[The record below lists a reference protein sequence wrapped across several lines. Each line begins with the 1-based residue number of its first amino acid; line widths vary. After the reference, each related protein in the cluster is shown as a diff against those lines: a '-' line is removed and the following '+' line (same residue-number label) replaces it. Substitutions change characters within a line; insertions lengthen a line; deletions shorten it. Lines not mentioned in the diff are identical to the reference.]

1 MLLRTAGLR
10 HHRPESLS
18 GLILRILIAT
28 VRVPFVTGGAEVL
41 ADGLRRALVDAGHQA
56 EIVAIPFKWY
66 PPERILEQMLACRL
80 FDLSET
86 VGIPVDRLIALKF
99 PAYLTPHP
107 RKAIWMLHQHRQAY
121 DLWQHPLNDL
131 HTYAN
136 GAEVRAAIHRADTEL
151 IPQARGIFTISR
163 NVAFRMHAYCA
174 LNATPLYHPPQD
186 ADHFYTRP
194 AQDYLYFP
202 SRINPLKRQD
212 LVLEALARTRSQVKV
227 RFSGPSAEPGF
238 ERKCAA
244 LAQKSGFENRV
255 EWLGAVSEEEKR
267 DLYARSL
274 GVLFPPVDE
283 DYGYITLEAMLAH
296 KPVITCTDSGGP
308 LEFVTHRESGIVA
321 EPTPEALAA
330 AMDELWEDREAAK
343 RWGAAGRQRY
353 DDLHISWSYVIER
366 LLQ

>member
-1 MLLRTAGLR
+1 M
-10 HHRPESLS
+10 
-18 GLILRILIAT
+18 RILIAT

-66 PPERILEQMLACRL
+66 PPERILDQMLACRL
-80 FDLSET
+80 LDLSET
-86 VGIPVDRLIALKF
+86 FEVPVDRLIGLKF
-99 PAYLTPHP
+99 PAYLIPHP
-107 RKAIWMLHQHRQAY
+107 RKVIWMLHQHRQAY

-186 ADHFYTRP
+186 ADCFYTRP
-194 AQDYLYFP
+194 AEDFLYFP

-212 LVLEALARTRSQVKV
+212 LVLEALARTRSKVKV
-227 RFSGPSAEPGF
+227 CFSGPSAEPGF
-238 ERKCAA
+238 ERKCGA
-244 LAQKSGFENRV
+244 LAQESGFENRV

-283 DYGYITLEAMLAH
+283 DYGYITLEAMLAR
-296 KPVITCTDSGGP
+296 KPVITCSDSGGP
-308 LEFVTHRESGIVA
+308 LEFVVHCQTGMVA

-330 AMDELWEDREAAK
+330 AMDELWEDRRRAK
-343 RWGAAGRQRY
+343 QWGDAGRQRY
-353 DDLHISWSYVIER
+353 DDLNISWGNVLER
-366 LLQ
+366 LLE